1 MQQYEKP
8 FRSPELIGFTQGKIN
23 ISRTMMRLQGIEAE
37 KDKTRIEKR
46 GVKEEMSGCN
56 ESVEKMFQWMNVIES
71 LSV

>member
-1 MQQYEKP
+1 
-8 FRSPELIGFTQGKIN
+8 
-23 ISRTMMRLQGIEAE
+23 MMRVQRIEAE